1 MWRHASLM
9 QARALHAIL
18 LLLVAGCSAPIADTT
33 TGATAAPTADDAT
46 TTADGPAS
54 DDDVPPD
61 GPLAY
66 GDATSTYDGPRVL
79 DRIERLRGLNATG
92 TIRVSEVTMDAS
104 GERDLSDRT
113 LRIRPSGAVA
123 LGLKTN
129 ATVRSGGV
137 LGVTYA
143 GPRIVLRENVSIYPQ
158 EVVFAHELTH
168 ALQYQHD
175 FTAIRAGTS
184 GLLDT
189 DRTLAVRGVIEG
201 DAQLTALH
209 YRNHYLPN
217 ASRPVLDL
225 GAVTRERWQAA
236 FSSAYYHYGY
246 EYVRATTNT
255 TEGRNAALRAPP
267 NTTRALLHP
276 GVNDTTPTL
285 ADPPRASGLTAV
297 EYDTVGELGIRLA
310 LRANGV
316 SKADAASAA
325 FGWRND
331 RMTYYTD
338 AGAVHWRS
346 AWQNESEAAAFVDAW
361 RDMLDARN
369 ATENDGLL
377 VVPATD
383 TTPRFF
389 TAIETDGT
397 RVTVVSGVNE
407 SAVRALVQDSSS
419 RSDSSSASTSSSETS
434 DSAASSA
441 SLTSRSP

>member
-1 MWRHASLM
+1 M
-9 QARALHAIL
+9 QARALLAVL
-18 LLLVAGCSAPIADTT
+18 LLLVAGCSAPTADT
-33 TGATAAPTADDAT
+33 APTTSAT
-46 TTADGPAS
+46 TTDGSTSVNDA
-54 DDDVPPD
+54 PPD

-66 GDATSTYDGPRVL
+66 DGATLSYDGPRVL
-79 DRIERLRGLNATG
+79 DRVERLRGLNATG
-92 TIRVSEVTMDAS
+92 TIRVSEMTMGSS
-104 GERDLSDRT
+104 GERDLPDRA
-113 LRIRPSGAVA
+113 LGIRPAGAVA

-129 ATVRSGGV
+129 ATVRSGST

-143 GPRIVLRENVSIYPQ
+143 GPRIVLRENVSVYPQ

-189 DRTLAVRGVIEG
+189 DRTLAVRGVVEG
-201 DAQLTALH
+201 DAQRTALR
-209 YRNHYLPN
+209 YRNRYLPN
-217 ASRPVLDL
+217 APRPVIDHED
-225 GAVTRERWQAA
+225 VTRERWQAA

-246 EYVRATTNT
+246 EYVSEQADTTM
-255 TEGRNAALRAPP
+255 ERNAVLSAPP

-276 GVNDTTPTL
+276 GVNDTTPAL
-285 ADPPRASGLTAV
+285 ADPPRTNSLTPV
-297 EYDTVGELGIRLA
+297 RYDTVGELGIRLA

-331 RMTYYTD
+331 RMTYYAD
-338 AGAVHWRS
+338 ADAVHWRS
-346 AWQNESEAAAFVDAW
+346 AWQNESEATAFADAW
-361 RDMLDARN
+361 RDMLDSRN
-369 ATENDGLL
+369 ATEKDGLL

-383 TTPRFF
+383 TTPRFY
-389 TAIETDGT
+389 TAIGAEDD
-397 RVTVVSGVNE
+397 RVTVVSGTNE
-407 SAVRALVQDSSS
+407 SAVRALAQDSSS

-434 DSAASSA
+434 DSAASAA